1 MGLNFEI
8 GRKSNTVEEKY
19 DFPVMV
25 INPRNEQPKGVQKF
39 EFNKAAVESL
49 KLVAG
54 QYVGLALTDNDELV
68 VVNLDNNE
76 AQFSAKVNKD
86 FSFNSKKIFDRLVKH
101 FQLDYT
107 RLNEMVLSCYLDEE
121 DDYFYATMA
130 LIDDEL
136 PYKDIDNGDMMD
148 NQDDHVME
156 DFDNIHESYL
166 QTT

>member
-39 EFNKAAVESL
+39 EFNKAAVEEL

-68 VVNLDNNE
+68 VVNLDKNE
-76 AQFSAKVNKD
+76 APFSAKVNKD
-86 FSFNSKKIFDRLVKH
+86 FTFNSKKMFDKIVK
-101 FQLDYT
+101 FFELDDT
-107 RLNEMVLSCYLDEE
+107 DLNEMALSCYLDDE
-121 DDYFYATMA
+121 DDYYFASMH
-130 LIDDEL
+130 LIGGE
-136 PYKDIDNGDMMD
+136 INNGDMMD
-148 NQDDHVME
+148 NQEELEHVVDDYDIV
-156 DFDNIHESYL
+156 HEPHL